1 MRRFV
6 VAVGLGL
13 HLGIFIA
20 CLVLGSFFLG
30 LWLDRRLGTAPCLI
44 IVFVMIGFVLAVIGA
59 YRLATRLSE

>member
-6 VAVGLGL
+6 VAMGLGL
-13 HLGIFIA
+13 HLGVFIS

-44 IVFVMIGFVLAVIGA
+44 IVFVMLGFVFAVIST
-59 YRLATRLSE
+59 YRMATRLRK